1 MKAGTSGSRPHWHL
15 YQSGLAHT
23 KKFVNKELVIT
34 ATGSEVVIAQLEDRR
49 LTDLNREKSNNS
61 FAVGDIYLGR
71 VKKVMPGLNAAFVDV
86 GYEKDAFLHY
96 LDLGPQ
102 VQSMLKYIQQG
113 QANKLAN
120 SSLADF
126 TNEQDIRKDGKIS
139 NVLSNNMNI
148 LVQIAKEPISTKGP
162 RISSE
167 LSLAGRYLVLVPFSD
182 KISVSQKIKDSEEK
196 NRLKRLIQSIRP
208 KGFGVIIRTVAAN
221 KKVAEL
227 DQDLNEL
234 VQRWEQLVENL
245 PTAQP
250 KAKVLGEIRRT
261 SALLRD
267 VLNDSF
273 QSITV
278 DDQSIFNEVRS
289 YIAHIA
295 PEKEKMVKLYKGK
308 ESVFENFG
316 IDRQIKAAF
325 GQNVSLKSGAY
336 LIVQHTEAMH
346 VIDVNS
352 GHRTRSDN
360 DQETNALDTNLEA
373 AVEISR
379 QLRLRDMGGIIVID
393 FIDMHSPNNRKLL
406 FDKLREA
413 MAQDRAKHTIL
424 PPSKFGLIQ
433 ITRQRVRP
441 EMVIET
447 LEKCPACSGTGEV
460 QSSMLIADDIENNL
474 RYIVTE
480 QNQKGVKLWVNPF
493 LEAYIKKGFPS
504 MQMRWF
510 LKYKTWIQVKAVPS
524 YHFLEYHFLN
534 NQEEE
539 IKL

>member
-1 MKAGTSGSRPHWHL
+1 M
-15 YQSGLAHT
+15 
-23 KKFVNKELVIT
+23 
-34 ATGSEVVIAQLEDRR
+34 
-49 LTDLNREKSNNS
+49 
-61 FAVGDIYLGR
+61 
-71 VKKVMPGLNAAFVDV
+71 
-86 GYEKDAFLHY
+86 
-96 LDLGPQ
+96 
-102 VQSMLKYIQQG
+102 
-113 QANKLAN
+113 
-120 SSLADF
+120 
-126 TNEQDIRKDGKIS
+126 
-139 NVLSNNMNI
+139 
-148 LVQIAKEPISTKGP
+148 
-162 RISSE
+162 
-167 LSLAGRYLVLVPFSD
+167 
-182 KISVSQKIKDSEEK
+182 
-196 NRLKRLIQSIRP
+196 
-208 KGFGVIIRTVAAN
+208 
-221 KKVAEL
+221 
-227 DQDLNEL
+227 
-234 VQRWEQLVENL
+234 
-245 PTAQP
+245 
-250 KAKVLGEIRRT
+250 
-261 SALLRD
+261 
-267 VLNDSF
+267 
-273 QSITV
+273 
-278 DDQSIFNEVRS
+278 
-289 YIAHIA
+289 
-295 PEKEKMVKLYKGK
+295 
-308 ESVFENFG
+308 
-316 IDRQIKAAF
+316 
-325 GQNVSLKSGAY
+325 
-336 LIVQHTEAMH
+336 QHTEAMH

-447 LEKCPACSGTGEV
+447 LEKCPACNGTGEV